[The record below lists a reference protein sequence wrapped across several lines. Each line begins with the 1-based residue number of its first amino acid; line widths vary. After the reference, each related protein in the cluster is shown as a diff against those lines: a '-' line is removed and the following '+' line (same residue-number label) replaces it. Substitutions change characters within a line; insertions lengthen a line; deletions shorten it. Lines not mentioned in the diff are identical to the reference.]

1 MMDDEYAKPHDKYVA
16 DEKGNIFSIEQLNKR
31 QTERMLELYKKRMK
45 ISINKLRHLHHRIY
59 DIIGKK
65 YPKDASFQRA
75 KIDKKISKEAGFV
88 MNDDLRK
95 FHIKIKDAEK
105 QHQEILRHKTFVNMA
120 IVQLE
125 NGADHDLILNLLKQ
139 TQRSEPE

>member
-1 MMDDEYAKPHDKYVA
+1 MQNQNDKYVA

-65 YPKDASFQRA
+65 YPKDAAFQRA
-75 KIDKKISKEAGFV
+75 KIDKKISKE
-88 MNDDLRK
+88 
-95 FHIKIKDAEK
+95 
-105 QHQEILRHKTFVNMA
+105 
-120 IVQLE
+120 
-125 NGADHDLILNLLKQ
+125 LKWFCVK
-139 TQRSEPE
+139 RRPS